1 MTRTAVGQ
9 DEATVGAVGR
19 AMFFLLAQSRL
30 TGMHRDQLRLPLD
43 AVSLREA
50 LTGHDLPWRQLDVV
64 AETGSTNADLLAR
77 AAAGD
82 DIDGSVLIAEHQ
94 TSGRGR
100 GGRTWLGVPSA
111 LITMSVGVSTR
122 GVSSETWGWVPL
134 MTGVAVVD
142 AVAAVTG
149 VRAGLKW
156 PNDVLVGDGKLAGIL
171 AEVATPA
178 PVIVVGVGLNVTLQP
193 DEIAAPGVTSLSAL
207 GLDADRNT
215 LVRNLLGKL
224 AARMWH
230 WRDAGGADA
239 ALMADYRAC
248 SVTIGSRVRALMPGD
263 RDIVGDAVAVD
274 EQGRLCIDVGGAIVP
289 VSAGD
294 ITHLRPVSG

>member
-1 MTRTAVGQ
+1 
-9 DEATVGAVGR
+9 
-19 AMFFLLAQSRL
+19 
-30 TGMHRDQLRLPLD
+30 MHRDQLRVPLD
-43 AVSLREA
+43 AASLREA
-50 LTGHDLPWRQLDVV
+50 LTEHDLPWRQLDVV

-82 DIDGSVLIAEHQ
+82 DIDGAVFIAEHQ

-100 GGRTWLGVPSA
+100 AGRTWLGAPSA
-111 LITMSVGVSTR
+111 LITMSVGVSAL
-122 GVSSETWGWVPL
+122 GVSSEAWGWVPL

-156 PNDVLVGDGKLAGIL
+156 PNDVLVGDAKLAGIL

-178 PVIVVGVGLNVTLQP
+178 PVIVVGIGLNVTLRP
-193 DEIAAPGVTSLSAL
+193 DEISAPGVTSLSAL
-207 GLDADRNT
+207 GVDADRNT
-215 LVRNLLGKL
+215 LVHSLLRQL
-224 AARMWH
+224 AARLRR

-239 ALMADYRAC
+239 ALLADYRAS
-248 SVTIGSRVRALMPGD
+248 SVTIGSRVRALMPGN
-263 RDIVGDAVAVD
+263 RDIVGDAIAVD
-274 EQGRLCIDVGGAIVP
+274 EQGRLCIDVGEAIVP

-294 ITHLRPVSG
+294 VTHLRPASG

>member
-1 MTRTAVGQ
+1 
-9 DEATVGAVGR
+9 
-19 AMFFLLAQSRL
+19 MFFLLAQSRL

-82 DIDGSVLIAEHQ
+82 DIDGFGVDRRAPDQ
-94 TSGRGR
+94 RPGR

-111 LITMSVGVSTR
+111 LITMSVGVSAQ

-149 VRAGLKW
+149 VRAG
-156 PNDVLVGDGKLAGIL
+156 
-171 AEVATPA
+171 
-178 PVIVVGVGLNVTLQP
+178 
-193 DEIAAPGVTSLSAL
+193 
-207 GLDADRNT
+207 
-215 LVRNLLGKL
+215 
-224 AARMWH
+224 
-230 WRDAGGADA
+230 
-239 ALMADYRAC
+239 
-248 SVTIGSRVRALMPGD
+248 
-263 RDIVGDAVAVD
+263 
-274 EQGRLCIDVGGAIVP
+274 
-289 VSAGD
+289 
-294 ITHLRPVSG
+294 